1 MILRHAREPRDGQ
14 PVENTFEAVD
24 ERSGAILCACT
35 IYVHRNAELFPG
47 RPIRI
52 YLDIQGKTVPDVLLG
67 ACVARAKELGRLSGE
82 PCRIFTRSE
91 PEDSRRLATLTSSGF
106 KDSDGLVCLRC
117 DLPARE
123 PAPLPLGSVV
133 VTDDLD
139 DPIEQQYFL
148 DRYNQL
154 YGEELGEEWLAG
166 LRSHEGFTRLLIVSP
181 AGMLGELILWQEDS
195 CGMISWLHTARK
207 WRGKGVAKCLTALA
221 CQVCEGRGLTCVKAE
236 VQARIPNLLHVLEGV
251 GFRQSELILRYP
263 GIDMN

>member
-14 PVENTFEAVD
+14 PAENTFEAVD
-24 ERSGAILCACT
+24 ERSGAILSACT
-35 IYVHRNAELFPG
+35 IYVNRNAELFPS

-52 YLDIQGKTVPDVLLG
+52 YLDLQGDPVPDVLLG

-82 PCRIFTRSE
+82 PCRIFTQAD
-91 PEDSRRLATLTSSGF
+91 PEDSRRLATLTSFGF

-117 DLPARE
+117 SLPARE

-154 YGEELGEEWLAG
+154 YGEELGEEWLAE

-181 AGMLGELILWQEDS
+181 AGMLGELILWQE
-195 CGMISWLHTARK
+195 GNVGVLGWLHTARK
-207 WRGKGVAKCLTALA
+207 WRSKGVASCLTALA
-221 CQVCEGRGLTCVKAE
+221 CQECSRRRLAAVKAE
-236 VQARIPNLLHVLEGV
+236 VQARIPNLLHVLEGA
-251 GFRQSELILRYP
+251 GFRQSELLQRYP